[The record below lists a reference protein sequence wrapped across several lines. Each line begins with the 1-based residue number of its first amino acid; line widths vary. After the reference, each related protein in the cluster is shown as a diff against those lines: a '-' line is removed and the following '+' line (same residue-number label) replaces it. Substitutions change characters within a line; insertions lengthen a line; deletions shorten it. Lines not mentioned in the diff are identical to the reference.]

1 MSSAASN
8 TTDNEEEF
16 LSADPEIPGQRFTL
30 LSFLSP
36 ERVLADKKQFFFEMF
51 LKNYEVQWKTKNL
64 EKFLAE
70 QVLSFNAKL
79 EKEAGRL
86 SASDIS
92 GASEICLQSR
102 MQVDGVLE
110 AYKTFV
116 TANQAEINQTKIK
129 ESFDDYIF
137 ANGKEIEDKFYAK
150 NNFQTTVRGLKI
162 RGTYST
168 QEEATVR
175 AKKLQKNDPIH
186 NIFVAEVGK
195 WLPWDP
201 SPNDI
206 ENQEYAEDQLNTL
219 MKGYKENEEARDNFY
234 SKNPEAKKNAFKKGV
249 QSMVEPDIDGKAGT
263 ADEMKASVKLMNPEN
278 EAVFNGPADLAIQR
292 KMERAAAAEAAEADA
307 KAKSS

>member
-1 MSSAASN
+1 
-8 TTDNEEEF
+8 
-16 LSADPEIPGQRFTL
+16 
-30 LSFLSP
+30 
-36 ERVLADKKQFFFEMF
+36 MF

-129 ESFDDYIF
+129 EAFDDYIF

-206 ENQEYAEDQLNTL
+206 ENQEYAEDQLNSL

-249 QSMVEPDIDGKAGT
+249 QSMVEPDLEGKAGT
-263 ADEMKASVKLMNPEN
+263 ADEMNSSVKLMNPEN
-278 EAVFNGPADLAIQR
+278 AAIFDGPADLAIQR
-292 KMERAAAAEAAEADA
+292 KMERAAAAKADVPNA
-307 KAKSS
+307 DDVKDKSS